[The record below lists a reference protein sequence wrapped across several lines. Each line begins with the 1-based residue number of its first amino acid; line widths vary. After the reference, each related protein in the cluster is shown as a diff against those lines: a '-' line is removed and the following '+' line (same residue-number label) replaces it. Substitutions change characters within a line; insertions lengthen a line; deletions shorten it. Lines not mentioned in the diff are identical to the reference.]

1 MVLVGLAVAVLG
13 SVISFMSLGMASDVT
28 MRMIMVLVGIAVSL
42 FGIVGLVGKAYLKD
56 AIWKK

>member
-13 SVISFMSLGMASDVT
+13 FIISFMSLSVASDVT
-28 MRMIMVLVGIAVSL
+28 TRMIMTLVGIGVSL
-42 FGIVGLVGKAYLKD
+42 FGILGLVSKAYLKD

>member
-13 SVISFMSLGMASDVT
+13 FVISFASLGVASDVT
-28 MRMIMVLVGIAVSL
+28 TRMVMVLAGIAISL
-42 FGIVGLVGKAYLKD
+42 FGILGIVSKAYLKD

>member
-13 SVISFMSLGMASDVT
+13 FVISFASLGVASDVT
-28 MRMIMVLVGIAVSL
+28 TRMVMVLAGIAVSL
-42 FGIVGLVGKAYLKD
+42 FGILGIVSKAYLKD

>member
-13 SVISFMSLGMASDVT
+13 FVISFASLGVASDVT
-28 MRMIMVLVGIAVSL
+28 TRMVMVLAGIAVSL
-42 FGIVGLVGKAYLKD
+42 FGILGIISKAYLKD